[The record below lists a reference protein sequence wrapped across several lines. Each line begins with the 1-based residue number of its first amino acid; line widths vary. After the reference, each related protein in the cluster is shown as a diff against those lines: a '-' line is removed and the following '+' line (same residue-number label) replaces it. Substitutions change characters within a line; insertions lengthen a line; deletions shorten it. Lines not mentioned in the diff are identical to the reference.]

1 MQQSPIFATPTIPQL
16 ETAVLGLK
24 WAFAH
29 ALRTVYLCSLAF
41 GGIGIVCAAFVINV
55 DHLMTRTV
63 DIKLEEGAHVKGHT
77 DTGEGHFI
85 KRVGE
90 DVVAT

>member
-1 MQQSPIFATPTIPQL
+1 
-16 ETAVLGLK
+16 
-24 WAFAH
+24 
-29 ALRTVYLCSLAF
+29 
-41 GGIGIVCAAFVINV
+41 
-55 DHLMTRTV
+55 MTRTI

-90 DVVAT
+90 DVVVT

>member
-1 MQQSPIFATPTIPQL
+1 LATLTIPQL

-24 WAFAH
+24 WTFAH
-29 ALRTVYLCSLAF
+29 ALRTVYLSSIAF
-41 GGIGIVCAAFVINV
+41 GGIGIICSAFVANV
-55 DHLMTRTV
+55 DHLMTRTI
-63 DIKLEEGAHVKGHT
+63 DIKLEEGAYVKGHT

-90 DVVAT
+90 DVVVT